1 MNTSVTHHA
10 TSLSQATRTSTS
22 RGMFWWVCAS
32 LLTLA
37 LLFLL
42 ALQYAKYASTF
53 DTRAQDRYGI
63 LTQHWADTIEAQLAL
78 GLSITESQAVARV
91 LHQAKDSTSGVFGVG
106 VLNPQGE
113 LLQSNGVVSL
123 GLWQQAHFQTLSR
136 TKGVV
141 EQHGIKVL
149 ALPLQ
154 HAFGERAGTL
164 VLSYD
169 HRPIR
174 AKAIAAFHSLW
185 PWVLSAWC
193 VGLVVLGCLMRWMTP
208 ISDSAHPVLTDPSRK
223 LTWTL
228 TILLFGSQLM
238 FAWHAMLTLQQVI
251 QEDSPMLSQALMQT
265 ISPTWERAMQH
276 DIPLS
281 SLVGVEPWLDAAL
294 AIGPEF
300 VGIQV
305 LSAQE
310 KQVLYQAGTVHSD
323 YVQQTQTLITSSD
336 LRHPAVT
343 TQWTIALNPDALTA
357 RSRQL
362 VVEFLMVLLAS
373 VVIFGEVLK
382 SFARHIGQTKSIST
396 HSQTSQTIELSA
408 DDLRVP
414 LFLFFFT
421 SELPRAFLPIW
432 SQDVAQLP
440 LWPNWI
446 HIYLMQGFEFRQ
458 HISSDILTSL
468 PISLYLLSF
477 ALVSPWAGRLC
488 AQYGARR
495 LFLSGLGLAGLIHF
509 LTIFID
515 SWGMLCIV
523 RVLAG
528 ATVGMVSVAALD
540 FIAHQ
545 TDGKAAGMAM
555 YLTTYVGA
563 GIAGAG
569 LGAVLA
575 DQIGISA
582 VFLLAA
588 VLVAWTWGLVW
599 KWPSMTTHQIT
610 QHPSNLNSKLIAD
623 YALNKSEKGIKYKEK
638 IPTSAE
644 QLVSDIRHRRR
655 GVVGLLSHTV
665 IWRLLL
671 CMALPMQLA
680 QNGLLFYW
688 VPLALAGLG
697 EHTSMTGMAMMGYFF
712 AVLMLNRWFAQHA
725 DRSGQHTTWVISGL
739 LLMGMMGVLMGS
751 FHTSWVL
758 VLGVVLIGVAWAAC
772 FPSQGA
778 ILLKTA
784 KEQLPEIE
792 PAVAIGNFRT
802 LERMAGMFSPL
813 VVGASIAYWGA
824 VSTAMALGLVLLC
837 AACALLLYQFRT
849 HLGFRHRT
857 PHSSSGS

>member
-1 MNTSVTHHA
+1 MSTTVTRHT
-10 TSLSQATRTSTS
+10 TSLSQATGTSTS

-91 LHQAKDSTSGVFGVG
+91 LHQAKNSTNGLFGIG

-123 GLWQQAHFQTLSR
+123 GLWQQAHVQTLSR

-141 EQHGIKVL
+141 EQHGITAL

-185 PWVLSAWC
+185 PWVLGAWC

-208 ISDSAHPVLTDPSRK
+208 VSDSAHPVLADPSRK

-228 TILLFGSQLM
+228 TMLLFGSQLM

-281 SLVGVEPWLDAAL
+281 GLVGVEPWLDAAL
-294 AIGPEF
+294 DIGPEF
-300 VGIQV
+300 AGIQV
-305 LSAQE
+305 LSAKE

-323 YVQQTQTLITSSD
+323 YVQQSHILTTSSGSSY
-336 LRHPAVT
+336 PEVT

-382 SFARHIGQTKSIST
+382 SFARHIGQTKSVST
-396 HSQTSQTIELSA
+396 HSQTSQTTELRA

-414 LFLFFFT
+414 LFLFFFA
-421 SELPRAFLPIW
+421 SELPRAFLPVW

-440 LWPNWI
+440 LWPRWM
-446 HIYLMQGFEFRQ
+446 HVDLMQGFEFRQ

-495 LFLSGLGLAGLIHF
+495 LFLSGLGLAGMIHL

-528 ATVGMVSVAALD
+528 ASVGMVSVAALD

-545 TDGKAAGMAM
+545 TDGRAAGMAM

-599 KWPSMTTHQIT
+599 NWPSMTTS
-610 QHPSNLNSKLIAD
+610 PMSKLPSKLAAD
-623 YALNKSEKGIKYKEK
+623 YTFNTSDKNIKDKEK
-638 IPTSAE
+638 ILISPQ
-644 QLVSDIRHRRR
+644 QLVSDAHRR
-655 GVVGLLSHTV
+655 GIVGLLSHSV

-725 DRSGQHTTWVISGL
+725 DRSGQHTTWVIVGL
-739 LLMGMMGVLMGS
+739 LLMGIMGVLMGR
-751 FHTSWVL
+751 FYTSWVL

-778 ILLKTA
+778 ILLKIA

-792 PAVAIGNFRT
+792 PSVAIGNFRT
-802 LERMAGMFSPL
+802 LERMAGMLSPL

-824 VSTAMALGLVLLC
+824 VSTAMGLGLVLLS

-849 HLGFRHRT
+849 HLSFRHRT
-857 PHSSSGS
+857 SHSSSGS